1 MRFQF
6 NIQVQGVIDLAES
19 DDVNTSLPTA
29 QDAQSRMNDI
39 LNRVLSSNP
48 DGEIIVTSA
57 VAGIQHSPTIGQYSL
72 ADQIKMHRDQQAE
85 ARRQQEE
92 RPTDFVGDR
101 DPDYDPNKEQVRPN
115 PDAEQPE
122 GVTPIRRN

>member
-57 VAGIQHSPTIGQYSL
+57 VAGIQHSTTGIMSL
-72 ADQIKMHRDQQAE
+72 ADLHA
-85 ARRQQEE
+85 ARRRQLEEEREAE

>member
-6 NIQVQGVIDLAES
+6 NIQVQGVIDLMES
-19 DDVNTSLPTA
+19 DDVNTPLPTA

-57 VAGIQHSPTIGQYSL
+57 VAGIQHSTTGIMSL
-72 ADQIKMHRDQQAE
+72 ADLHA
-85 ARRQQEE
+85 ARRRQLEEEREAE